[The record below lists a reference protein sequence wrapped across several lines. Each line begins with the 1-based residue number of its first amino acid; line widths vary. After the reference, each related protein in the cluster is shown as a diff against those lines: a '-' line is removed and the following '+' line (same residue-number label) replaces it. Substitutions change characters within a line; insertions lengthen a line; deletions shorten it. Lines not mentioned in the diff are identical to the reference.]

1 MKPAK
6 ITPMKSPETTR
17 LLNAMYDAMHAAL
30 GPQHWWP
37 GDTAIEIIVGAIL
50 TQNTAWTNV
59 ERAVESLKRAD
70 RLTLP
75 AMHEMTTE
83 ELAELIRPAGTFR
96 VKARRLKAFSKWL
109 HEAYGGNLD
118 EMLGAEPSQL
128 REQLLRVSGIGPETA
143 DAILLY
149 AAGVPTFMVDAYTQR
164 ILRRHYLI
172 EPETDYEATKAVFE
186 RHLPAD
192 TAQYGEYHALL
203 VATGKRFCRPK
214 ACCDQCPLRD
224 LPHDPD
230 R

>member
-1 MKPAK
+1 
-6 ITPMKSPETTR
+6 
-17 LLNAMYDAMHAAL
+17 MYNGMHAAF

-50 TQNTAWTNV
+50 TQNTAWSNV
-59 ERAVESLKRAD
+59 ERAIEALKRAD

-75 AMHEMTTE
+75 ALHKMTAE

-96 VKARRLKAFSKWL
+96 VKARRLKAFTNWL
-109 HEAYGGNLD
+109 QESYGGNLD
-118 EMLGAEPSQL
+118 EMLGAEASRL
-128 REQLLRVSGIGPETA
+128 REQLLGVSGIGPETA

-164 ILRRHYLI
+164 ILRRHYVI
-172 EPETDYEATKAVFE
+172 ERGTDYEATKAVFQ

-192 TAQYGEYHALL
+192 TAHYGEYHALL
-203 VATGKRFCRPK
+203 VATGKRCCRPK
-214 ACCDQCPLRD
+214 ARCDQCPLRD